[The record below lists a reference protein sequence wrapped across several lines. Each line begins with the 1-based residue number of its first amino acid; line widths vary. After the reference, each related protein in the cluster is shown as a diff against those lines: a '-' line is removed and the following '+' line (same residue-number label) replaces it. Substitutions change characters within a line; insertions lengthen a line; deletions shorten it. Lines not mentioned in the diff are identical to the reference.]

1 MKIKFKLYTNLF
13 FCFFYILGCNK
24 NSLEDKLIGIWTVD
38 INPIVIER
46 NDWVNIYG
54 NIFSLNSDFT
64 CEVLPFLNGKTNEF
78 YKSKGTWL
86 MISSNKCDSLFFNVP
101 DHPMNGKYKIE
112 LYKDIDKKLLKMK
125 LSKDSIQFTCSKFLQ
140 NFDKTKDW

>member
-1 MKIKFKLYTNLF
+1 MKTKLLFYIILF
-13 FCFFYILGCNK
+13 FCAFHFIGCSK
-24 NSLEDKLIGIWTVD
+24 NSLEDKLIGVWTVD
-38 INPIVIER
+38 INPIVIKK
-46 NDWVNIYG
+46 NNWTNIYG
-54 NIFSLNSDFT
+54 NIFSLDSDFT
-64 CEVLPFLNGKTNEF
+64 CEVLPFLNDETDEF

-86 MISSNKCDSLFFNVP
+86 MISNNRCDSIFFNVP

-125 LSKDSIQFTCSKFLQ
+125 LSKDSIEFTCSKFLQ